1 MFGSFMLAMFF
12 SVTSSF
18 QLVTV
23 LSSGL
28 VASILLQCLR
38 AYGVHIFDGSNGFIM
53 DLSIQVHFK
62 GAFADSCCIDHVS
75 LCLLYFYGIMLCR
88 SVTLSQHLNTS
99 PLAPLSDCGHAI
111 FGSRASFWNRKNRA
125 SNDKAPWRWRVV
137 KHKGSWHKL
146 AHFGFTT

>member
-1 MFGSFMLAMFF
+1 MFGSFILAMFF
-12 SVTSSF
+12 SVKSSF

-62 GAFADSCCIDHVS
+62 GAFADSCCIDKVS

-99 PLAPLSDCGHAI
+99 LSLHWAPAAMLFLGQGPHSGTEKT
-111 FGSRASFWNRKNRA
+111 G
-125 SNDKAPWRWRVV
+125 PQ
-137 KHKGSWHKL
+137 
-146 AHFGFTT
+146 TTKPHDDEEW